1 MRHVCVS
8 YPTWSIGSAVG
19 GNSRH
24 RPSPPAA
31 GVHWKRNAWARAA
44 CPSWATKRESTM
56 KTWHDV
62 KPTPKRRKIKK
73 IKAKKD
79 KSLENVVGFFL
90 FLTANPMVEPKRKK
104 DGDHYGINP
113 TTISDCL
120 YYLSTPPKETLHCI
134 SVTF

>member
-1 MRHVCVS
+1 MGFESTGTTVEVGLSARG
-8 YPTWSIGSAVG
+8 IGSAVG

-62 KPTPKRRKIKK
+62 KPTPKRRK
-73 IKAKKD
+73 
-79 KSLENVVGFFL
+79 KS
-90 FLTANPMVEPKRKK
+90 
-104 DGDHYGINP
+104 H
-113 TTISDCL
+113 
-120 YYLSTPPKETLHCI
+120 
-134 SVTF
+134 